1 VGVEA
6 VIAVNNVR
14 RCWQQQKPARHAAVF
29 TFSGTGAR
37 DKTIDP
43 HADTGRGLV
52 YGEPSND
59 GVPVRVRCQ
68 GRTETDGRR
77 QCQKQQRPE
86 GDQLIASVSDDDDPH
101 ARMANVWDTTRPG
114 GHKKDAG
121 EASSR
126 Q

>member
-1 VGVEA
+1 MSDAAG
-6 VIAVNNVR
+6 NNKSQHATPLSLRSPGPGPGTR
-14 RCWQQQKPARHAAVF
+14 RSIPTPTQAGGSS
-29 TFSGTGAR
+29 T
-37 DKTIDP
+37 
-43 HADTGRGLV
+43 
-52 YGEPSND
+52 GEPSND

-77 QCQKQQRPE
+77 QCQQQQRPE